1 MNMKNAINKIFV
13 VAAFAATTHVAI
25 AQTPYDDFAPSETK
39 KEMLK
44 LPDVVF
50 RAYNEDTTN
59 AIKYVELDKEL
70 LVLKYFSQNDT
81 LISQVQL
88 EPRDFKWLSVDPLA
102 KDYPN
107 WSPYAAF
114 ANNPIYY
121 IDPDGRKFINFDAN
135 GNYTGTTKDNW
146 FHNTFFGSKGR
157 VLDANGNATH
167 KFRFADPVNDVKD
180 IQNGTITKLVFVTA
194 SDVQLMVARAGGF
207 DHENKTANR
216 GLNYNDR
223 YGYIAREGT
232 GNGKMDFSYT
242 QIPKL
247 YPDASKFPL
256 DVPSPLIFLVGNVA
270 HNQMNFGNFMFGAT
284 GQAMGFFQTELLL
297 GAHKNSRFPEYS
309 DGTRVPSGQIGP
321 NGYPPSWDSADDQFS
336 IKQGFK
342 FGSQQGYDKKE
353 FKVEVGPLSPGVVV
367 PGQ

>member
-1 MNMKNAINKIFV
+1 MNMKNAINKFFV

-44 LPDVVF
+44 LPDVIF

-59 AIKYVELDKEL
+59 AVKYVELDKEL

-121 IDPDGRKFINFDAN
+121 IDPDGRKFINFDAD

-157 VLDANGNATH
+157 VLDANGNTTQ
-167 KFRFADPVNDVKD
+167 KFRFADPKNDVAD
-180 IQNGTITKLVFVTA
+180 IQNGVITKLVFVNE
-194 SDVQLMVARAGGF
+194 SDVKLMVARSGGF

-216 GLNYNDR
+216 SWSDR
-223 YGYIAREGT
+223 YGYIKEEGK
-232 GNGKMDFSYT
+232 GGGRMDFSYT
-242 QIPKL
+242 QIPRI
-247 YPDASKFPL
+247 YPDASSDPL
-256 DVPSPLIFLVGNVA
+256 GSPSPLIFLVGGVA
-270 HNQMNFGNFMFGAT
+270 HNQMNFGNFMFGAS
-284 GQAMGFFQTELLL
+284 GQAMGFTQFELRA
-297 GAHKNSRFPEYS
+297 GAHYNSLFNSES
-309 DGTRVPSGQIGP
+309 
-321 NGYPPSWDSADDQFS
+321 NGYTPQFDSADDQFS

-353 FKVEVGPLSPGVVV
+353 FKIEVGPLLPGGST
-367 PGQ
+367 P